1 MSASKMREAAVKGD
15 FQTFRL
21 GIPTSLSDADTKKM
35 LNDIRKAMRLEV
47 IKEGSKWKNIDFN
60 FKKPD
65 ISKILTEDKQITF
78 EGFTTKYL
86 HTSPEGFAL
95 FDELVNAMSG
105 FSNKEHFYIKESLKV
120 LDEYLCIRQN
130 WEKVGKINQ
139 QDLFHMEQLA
149 STYNKFMSNLD
160 IDHIDNSFIYKYIS
174 KVRETLEWG
183 DASSLL
189 VYKKETPGQDV
200 EVDEGKTSDFIKK
213 KLKIS
218 KQLAD
223 KMIRKAVE
231 LGIDLHKI
239 QQKWNIIAPSLI
251 ALVSEYRPQEKKN
264 DTRHG

>member
-1 MSASKMREAAVKGD
+1 
-15 FQTFRL
+15 
-21 GIPTSLSDADTKKM
+21 
-35 LNDIRKAMRLEV
+35 
-47 IKEGSKWKNIDFN
+47 
-60 FKKPD
+60 
-65 ISKILTEDKQITF
+65 
-78 EGFTTKYL
+78 
-86 HTSPEGFAL
+86 
-95 FDELVNAMSG
+95 
-105 FSNKEHFYIKESLKV
+105 
-120 LDEYLCIRQN
+120 
-130 WEKVGKINQ
+130 
-139 QDLFHMEQLA
+139 MEQLA

-160 IDHIDNSFIYKYIS
+160 IDHLDNSFIYKYIS

-183 DASSLL
+183 DTSSLL